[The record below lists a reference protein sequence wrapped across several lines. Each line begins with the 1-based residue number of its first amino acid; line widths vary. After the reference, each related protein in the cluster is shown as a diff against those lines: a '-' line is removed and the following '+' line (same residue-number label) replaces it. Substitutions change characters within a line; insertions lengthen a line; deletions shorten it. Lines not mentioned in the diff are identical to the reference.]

1 MNYQTVVLDVEQN
14 LKYIKQQ
21 DIIEKYGRDNNGYY
35 MRHRYD
41 ENEKEFY
48 VDQELKEYFEDN
60 NITYDISIQDGFDS
74 PGYAVD
80 FMAVTFEYEGNLCLR
95 TVVFEYM

>member
-1 MNYQTVVLDVEQN
+1 MVYTHYQKVVS
-14 LKYIKQQ
+14 
-21 DIIEKYGRDNNGYY
+21 DIDHVIEKYERDNDGYY

-41 ENEKEFY
+41 ENEKEVY
-48 VDQELKEYFEDN
+48 VDQELRKYFEDN
-60 NITYDISIQDGFDS
+60 NITYDISLEDGFDS

-80 FMAVTFEYEGNLCLR
+80 FMAVAFEHEGNLCLR

>member
-1 MNYQTVVLDVEQN
+1 MHYQTVVLDV
-14 LKYIKQQ
+14 
-21 DIIEKYGRDNNGYY
+21 DHIIEKYGRDNDEYY

-48 VDQELKEYFEDN
+48 VDEELRKYFEDN
-60 NITYDISIQDGFDS
+60 NITYDISLEDGFDS

-80 FMAVTFEYEGNLCLR
+80 FMAVAFEYEGNLCLK